1 MVDDA
6 GEVALAAAIGDLVDA
21 DRHEAGEAVLV
32 EVLGDDAGDDLADG
46 VPPDP
51 QQPGDRRLGHLLRQP
66 RHDVFEVAGV
76 MGTRPGPRH
85 RFGAHDAAVRAP
97 EQPQLAFDHAARR
110 AEIQVAPALDAV
122 VMHGQARAGLPAA
135 RAHPA
140 PAAQPHGHDHPLA
153 GEADIDDR
161 CSGQAEQPVEC
172 RGDAHVALLAGPL
185 FSTTSSLAPGGGC
198 ASLRSAQRPQT
209 SDRRRTRPR
218 AGTSRR
224 SGGYVTHNSTGD
236 PFNAEHLNGREQ
248 GDRDL
253 VRALMHRSEVL
264 VVVGRFED
272 ASADLARMEGLLEG
286 ALDEAR
292 AVRRGRRSRTCR

>member
-1 MVDDA
+1 
-6 GEVALAAAIGDLVDA
+6 
-21 DRHEAGEAVLV
+21 
-32 EVLGDDAGDDLADG
+32 
-46 VPPDP
+46 
-51 QQPGDRRLGHLLRQP
+51 
-66 RHDVFEVAGV
+66 

-185 FSTTSSLAPGGGC
+185 ILTTSSLPPGAAARRC
-198 ASLRSAQRPQT
+198 DLRNVRRLLIDDEHDREQALRGDQAAT
-209 SDRRRTRPR
+209 SP
-218 AGTSRR
+218 TSRPETLK
-224 SGGYVTHNSTGD
+224 SGGD
-236 PFNAEHLNGREQ
+236 NGAA
-248 GDRDL
+248 L
-253 VRALMHRSEVL
+253 VEVHRLGGRALMPDV
-264 VVVGRFED
+264 
-272 ASADLARMEGLLEG
+272 AS
-286 ALDEAR
+286 
-292 AVRRGRRSRTCR
+292 